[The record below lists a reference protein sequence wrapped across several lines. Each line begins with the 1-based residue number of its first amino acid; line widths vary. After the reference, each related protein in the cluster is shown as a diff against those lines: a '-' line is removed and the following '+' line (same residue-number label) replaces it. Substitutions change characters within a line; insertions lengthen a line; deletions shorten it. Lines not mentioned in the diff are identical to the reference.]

1 MKIIDIG
8 VPLDAAP
15 YPPWNYRFKRVSHE
29 EGARAML
36 RLFKGSDVGDY
47 PESMG
52 LGWETITLTGHAGNH
67 IDAPWHFGPLCEGK
81 PARTIDQIP
90 LEWCYGDG
98 VRLDFRHREGE
109 DISVEDIKGELARI
123 GYALKPLD
131 IVLLWTGSDQYLD
144 NVDEYVRRQAGLS
157 VAGQNFIL
165 DEGVKLI
172 GIDAIAM
179 DVSFATMARGWR
191 EGQSRRAVPG
201 AFRRPRARAYAHGK
215 TRQPGRDPA
224 SVRFQ
229 SKRAADQDH
238 RRQRRMGSS
247 GRDCRRRIIG
257 RSCDGSL
264 IPDSRT
270 DRR

>member
-1 MKIIDIG
+1 VKVKIIDIG

-15 YPPWNYRFKRVSHE
+15 YPPWNYRFKRVGHE

-90 LEWCYGDG
+90 LEWCYGDS
-98 VRLDFRHREGE
+98 VRLDFRHRQGE
-109 DISVEDIKGELARI
+109 DISVEDIKGELSRI
-123 GYALKPLD
+123 GYTLKPLD

-157 VAGQNFIL
+157 VAAQNFIL
-165 DEGVKLI
+165 DQGVKLI

-179 DVSFATMARGWR
+179 DVSFATMARNLR
-191 EGQSRRAVPG
+191 EGDRDALFPAHFVGREREHIHMEKLANLG
-201 AFRRPRARAYAHGK
+201 AIPRPFGFKVSALPIKITGGSAGW
-215 TRQPGRDPA
+215 
-224 SVRFQ
+224 VRPV
-229 SKRAADQDH
+229 AIVEDE
-238 RRQRRMGSS
+238 
-247 GRDCRRRIIG
+247 
-257 RSCDGSL
+257 
-264 IPDSRT
+264 
-270 DRR
+270 

>member
-1 MKIIDIG
+1 VKIIDIG

-47 PESMG
+47 PESMA

-98 VRLDFRHREGE
+98 VRLDFRHRQGE
-109 DISVEDIKGELARI
+109 DISVEDIKSELARI
-123 GYALKPLD
+123 DYSLKPLD

-144 NVDEYVRRQAGLS
+144 NVDDYVRRQAGLS

-165 DEGVKLI
+165 DQGVKLI

-179 DVSFATMARGWR
+179 DVSFATMARGLR
-191 EGQSRRAVPG
+191 EGQPDALFPAHFVGREREHLHMEKLANLGTIP
-201 AFRRPRARAYAHGK
+201 RPFGFKVSALPIKITGGSAGW
-215 TRQPGRDPA
+215 
-224 SVRFQ
+224 VRPV
-229 SKRAADQDH
+229 AIVEDE
-238 RRQRRMGSS
+238 
-247 GRDCRRRIIG
+247 
-257 RSCDGSL
+257 
-264 IPDSRT
+264 
-270 DRR
+270 

>member
-1 MKIIDIG
+1 MGRAALESGAVKMKINDIG

-15 YPPWNYRFKRVSHE
+15 YPPWNYRFKRVSHD

-47 PESMG
+47 PDSMA

-90 LEWCYGDG
+90 LEWCYGDA

-123 GYALKPLD
+123 EYTLKPLD
-131 IVLLWTGSDQYLD
+131 IVLLWTGCDQYLD

-165 DEGVKLI
+165 DQGVKLI
-172 GIDAIAM
+172 GIDAIAI
-179 DVSFATMARGWR
+179 DVSFATMARGLR
-191 EGQSRRAVPG
+191 EGHPDALFPAHFVGREREHLHMEKLANLG
-201 AFRRPRARAYAHGK
+201 AIPRPFNFKVSALPIKITGGSAGW
-215 TRQPGRDPA
+215 
-224 SVRFQ
+224 VRPV
-229 SKRAADQDH
+229 AIVEDE
-238 RRQRRMGSS
+238 
-247 GRDCRRRIIG
+247 
-257 RSCDGSL
+257 
-264 IPDSRT
+264 
-270 DRR
+270 

>member
-15 YPPWNYRFKRVSHE
+15 YPPWNYRFKRVSHD

-36 RLFKGSDVGDY
+36 RLFKGSDLGDY
-47 PESMG
+47 PDSMA

-98 VRLDFRHREGE
+98 VRLDFRNRQRE
-109 DISVEDIKGELARI
+109 DISVEDIKAELARI

-131 IVLLWTGSDQYLD
+131 IVLLWTGSDEYLG

-157 VAGQNFIL
+157 IEGQNFIL
-165 DEGVKLI
+165 DQGVKLI

-179 DVSFATMARGWR
+179 DVSFATMAAQPARGQ
-191 EGQSRRAVPG
+191 GRRAVPG
-201 AFRRPRARAYAHGK
+201 AFRGPRARASAHGE
-215 TRQPGRDPA
+215 TRQPRCDSA
-224 SVRFQ
+224 SVRIQ
-229 SKRAADQDH
+229 SERAADQDH
-238 RRQRRMGSS
+238 RRQRRMGPP
-247 GRDCRRRIIG
+247 GRDCR
-257 RSCDGSL
+257 
-264 IPDSRT
+264 
-270 DRR
+270 